1 MFSDKNLSKEFKETM
16 EETKELFLASAMQSS
31 VSSMDADDVMT
42 NVKALRLLNRMC
54 DLCCAMFEKQDKLM
68 DKMDKAMDKYLT
80 EDKRS
85 KPEGAAETRPLHFSH
100 T

>member
-1 MFSDKNLSKEFKETM
+1 MFNDQKNLNREFKETM
-16 EETKELFLASAMQSS
+16 EETKELFLASAIQSS

-80 EDKRS
+80 EDK
-85 KPEGAAETRPLHFSH
+85 KK
-100 T
+100 

>member
-54 DLCCAMFEKQDKLM
+54 DLCCVIFEKQDKLM
-68 DKMDKAMDKYLT
+68 DKMGKAMDKYLT
-80 EDKRS
+80 EDK
-85 KPEGAAETRPLHFSH
+85 KK
-100 T
+100 

>member
-42 NVKALRLLNRMC
+42 NVKALRLLNRLC
-54 DLCCAMFEKQDKLM
+54 DLCVEVFEKQDKLM

-80 EDKRS
+80 EDK
-85 KPEGAAETRPLHFSH
+85 KK
-100 T
+100 

>member
-42 NVKALRLLNRMC
+42 NVKALRLLNRLC
-54 DLCCAMFEKQDKLM
+54 DLCVDMFEKQDKLM

-80 EDKRS
+80 EDK
-85 KPEGAAETRPLHFSH
+85 KK
-100 T
+100 

>member
-42 NVKALRLLNRMC
+42 NVKALRLLNRLC
-54 DLCCAMFEKQDKLM
+54 DLCVEVFEKQDKLM
-68 DKMDKAMDKYLT
+68 DKMGKAMDKYLT
-80 EDKRS
+80 EDK
-85 KPEGAAETRPLHFSH
+85 KK
-100 T
+100 

>member
-42 NVKALRLLNRMC
+42 NVKALRLLNRLC
-54 DLCCAMFEKQDKLM
+54 DLCVDMFEKQDKLM
-68 DKMDKAMDKYLT
+68 DKMGKAMDKYLT
-80 EDKRS
+80 EDK
-85 KPEGAAETRPLHFSH
+85 KK
-100 T
+100 